1 MRRTRSYTIYNKDD
15 LEKSQVKYLY
25 NHNKIFKE
33 TSIERNYNQ
42 QKFNLEDSFS
52 NEEELEN
59 LGLNSGYKIEKRELT
74 LREKEEIEEKEL
86 ENIIKESNIKY
97 KNKELFLDDYLSE
110 DEYDDLCKKSYSSNG
125 SSINTF
131 DTSIISDDEY
141 KNIILNNVK
150 NYNKLI
156 KIMLIGNN
164 KVGKSFFLSKIFGNF
179 KDNNKYTHTE
189 YLNIKK
195 INCNINNKD
204 YKLEFWDSNEDFLNS
219 ILIKTYFQI
228 ANAFIIIVN
237 ENTNFDFIEK
247 QVREIQSVNKSEKI
261 FFIFNCDLKNNVNIC
276 ENKEKFRNL
285 CNKYYFNFHQ
295 INLTEFSLKNKN
307 YIGFLESII

>member
-33 TSIERNYNQ
+33 TSIERNCNQ

-141 KNIILNNVK
+141 KNIILKNVK
-150 NYNKLI
+150 N
-156 KIMLIGNN
+156 
-164 KVGKSFFLSKIFGNF
+164 
-179 KDNNKYTHTE
+179 
-189 YLNIKK
+189 
-195 INCNINNKD
+195 
-204 YKLEFWDSNEDFLNS
+204 
-219 ILIKTYFQI
+219 
-228 ANAFIIIVN
+228 
-237 ENTNFDFIEK
+237 
-247 QVREIQSVNKSEKI
+247 
-261 FFIFNCDLKNNVNIC
+261 
-276 ENKEKFRNL
+276 
-285 CNKYYFNFHQ
+285 
-295 INLTEFSLKNKN
+295 
-307 YIGFLESII
+307 

>member
-1 MRRTRSYTIYNKDD
+1 MRRSRSYTIYDKDD

-25 NHNKIFKE
+25 NQNLIFKE
-33 TSIERNYNQ
+33 TSIERNFNQ

-179 KDNNKYTHTE
+179 KDNNNYTHTE

-195 INCNINNKD
+195 INCEINNKD

-228 ANAFIIIVN
+228 AHAFIIIVN
-237 ENTNFDFIEK
+237 ENSNFNFIEK
-247 QVREIQSVNKSEKI
+247 QLREIQSVNKSEKI

-276 ENKEKFRNL
+276 ENKEKFINL
-285 CNKYYFNFHQ
+285 SKKYYFNFHQ
-295 INLTEFSLKNKN
+295 INLTEFSLKNKKF
-307 YIGFLESII
+307 IGFLESII